1 MDKKQFIARL
11 RHVYHNTK
19 RQPGDSSLNDL
30 RDAFLQEVIAKS
42 NGGWDDTVALQVMG
56 FVEHLFNVQPEAT
69 RTAQRITSDDA
80 EATLERFLLDR
91 DYSYEHIPESK
102 DQSPDGYIEGY
113 GHKYLCELKSPVL
126 MFDHNAA
133 PFGYKFS
140 TTHRKI
146 LAAIHQAKSQFDA
159 LDSGHSLPRI
169 LVYTSAHPQLDYH
182 NFISAVRGYEAA
194 QDGTITTDLRN
205 TNVFK
210 NTQPIVEDIDLY
222 IWLRIT
228 SKSALRVSYFCNTA
242 SLHKDKT
249 DRLIEQLKSKAVSN
263 MDVHA
268 NLQDFMQ

>member
-102 DQSPDGYIEGY
+102 DQSPDGYIGGY

-146 LAAIHQAKSQFDA
+146 LDAIHQAKSQ
-159 LDSGHSLPRI
+159 LDTLDPSHSLPHI
-169 LVYTSAHPQLDYH
+169 LVYTSAHPQFDYH

-194 QDGTITTDLRN
+194 QDGTITTDLRS
-205 TNVFK
+205 TNIFK
-210 NTQPIVEDIDLY
+210 NTQPIIEDIDLY

-228 SKSALRVSYFCNTA
+228 SKGVLRVSYFCNSA
-242 SLHKDKT
+242 SLYKDEI
-249 DRLIEQLKSKAVSN
+249 DQLIEQLKSKPVSS
-263 MDVHA
+263 MDVHV